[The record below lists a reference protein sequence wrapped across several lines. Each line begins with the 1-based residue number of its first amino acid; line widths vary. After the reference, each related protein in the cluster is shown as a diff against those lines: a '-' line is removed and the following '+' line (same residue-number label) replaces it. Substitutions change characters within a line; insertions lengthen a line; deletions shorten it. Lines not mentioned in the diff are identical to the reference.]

1 MRSDRTPSPAGPEPC
16 FDLPVPLN
24 GYRWWYVDGLSDDGR
39 LGVVVIAFVGSV
51 FSPRY
56 FTARAAGGADPR
68 DFCAINVGLYR
79 ARGKRWAFTER
90 GAGALERT
98 SDLYR
103 LGPSRLEWRDG
114 ALAIHIEERSAPL
127 RRPLSGR
134 IRLHPAFLN
143 PREFLLDRGGRHGWR
158 PIAPRGRIEV
168 DFAQPEFVWRG
179 TGYLDTNAG
188 SRALEEDFARWHWS
202 RTHRDGETSISYAVT
217 ERGGDGRAL
226 ALSFTGDGS
235 VRETEPPGEIRL
247 PATGWRID
255 RPALAS
261 RPLKLVRTLED
272 TPFYARSLL
281 ADTRGGVVTPVMH
294 ESLSLERFAAAWVR
308 LLLPFRMRR
317 AGA

>member
-1 MRSDRTPSPAGPEPC
+1 MRSDRASPPAGPEPR
-16 FDLPVPLN
+16 FDLTVPLN

-56 FTARAAGGADPR
+56 FAARAAGDADPE

-90 GAGALERT
+90 HAGHLERT
-98 SDLYR
+98 SSLYR

-114 ALAIHIEERSAPL
+114 TLAIEVEERSAPL
-127 RRPLSGR
+127 RRPLVGR
-134 IRLHPAFLN
+134 ILLRPAFLN
-143 PREFLLDRGGRHGWR
+143 AREFLLDRGGRHAWR

-168 DFAQPEFVWRG
+168 DFAQPEFAWRG
-179 TGYLDTNAG
+179 SGYLDTNAG
-188 SRALEEDFARWHWS
+188 ERALEDDFARWHWS
-202 RTHRDGETSISYAVT
+202 RGHRDGETSISYAVT
-217 ERGGDGRAL
+217 ERSGDEGTLAL
-226 ALSFTGDGS
+226 AFSRDGS
-235 VRETEPPGEIRL
+235 LTEVEPPGEIRL

-255 RPALAS
+255 RPALAR
-261 RPLKLVRTLED
+261 RPLELVRTLED

-281 ADTRGGVVTPVMH
+281 ADTRDGVVTPVMH
-294 ESLSLERFAAAWVR
+294 ESLSLERFAAPWVR
-308 LLLPFRMRR
+308 LLLPFRMGR